1 MTLPPEPHDED
12 AAPSMRWFL
21 FGLSG
26 RISRMPFVLATLFQV
41 SVLGISL
48 SQILQHPEGSSE
60 AATWSLVLFVSMLA
74 SVWITVATAI
84 KRLHDINIPGAV
96 VLCLFVPAVSVI
108 AYLVLCFWP
117 GTPGPNSY
125 GDDYNR
131 PKY

>member
-1 MTLPPEPHDED
+1 MDLPPESRDED

-41 SVLGISL
+41 AVLGISL
-48 SQILQHPEGSSE
+48 SRLMLLTEGRSE
-60 AATWSLVLFVSMLA
+60 VATWGPVLFVSMLA

-131 PKY
+131 PKD